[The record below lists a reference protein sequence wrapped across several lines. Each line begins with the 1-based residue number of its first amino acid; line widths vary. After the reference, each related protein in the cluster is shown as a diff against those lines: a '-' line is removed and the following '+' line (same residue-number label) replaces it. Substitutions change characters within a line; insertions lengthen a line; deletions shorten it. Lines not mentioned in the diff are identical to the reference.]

1 MRNKEIGK
9 VEVALQ
15 SVEVQV
21 LSLETA
27 SPSSSLRGP
36 RGGSLSGGL
45 TALQFS
51 NLVDEARHVE
61 ECFQPLCSNQLRVL
75 NTDYTDLNRLLLE
88 PAKPPAQ

>member
-27 SPSSSLRGP
+27 SPSSS
-36 RGGSLSGGL
+36 
-45 TALQFS
+45 
-51 NLVDEARHVE
+51 DEAFFR
-61 ECFQPLCSNQLRVL
+61 QNWQ
-75 NTDYTDLNRLLLE
+75 N
-88 PAKPPAQ
+88 